1 VGVHDVDDGAA
12 CLLLIMLWTVYL
24 AVSMAGVRVQR
35 LVMPSGTESTTVVA
49 EGLVVDPV
57 DRFLAHLT
65 AIDRSPNTVR
75 AYAHDLRDYF
85 EFLECRGLQWDRV
98 GLEDL
103 GRFVAWLRL
112 PIEARDGRVAML
124 PWGEAN
130 LAAATVNRKLSALAS
145 FYEFHQRHGVALGE
159 LLTRWRPG
167 RRGGSWQ
174 PFLAHLGARP
184 ERHRVISL
192 RAERRPPR
200 ELSQT
205 EMTALIRA
213 CDRLR
218 DKFLLSLLKVTGLRI
233 GEALGL
239 RHEDLDARRRL
250 VVVRP
255 RGNVNRARAKTWSRE
270 VPADTDLFRLYSDY
284 LHEEYGLLDC
294 DYVFVNLWGAPIG
307 APMTYASVD
316 RLVRRLRERT
326 GIAFSPHLFRHSYAT
341 ALLRRGVAA
350 EVVQHLLGH
359 ASISTT
365 VDTYS
370 HLGVEDARRAL
381 AAAGFLDEPVTTQPT
396 A

>member
-1 VGVHDVDDGAA
+1 MTGSA
-12 CLLLIMLWTVYL
+12 L
-24 AVSMAGVRVQR
+24 RVQR
-35 LVMPSGTESTTVVA
+35 VVMPSGTESATVVA
-49 EGLVVDPV
+49 DGLVLDPV

-85 EFLECRGLQWDRV
+85 EFLHCRGLHWDRV
-98 GLEDL
+98 ALEDL
-103 GRFVAWLRL
+103 GRFVTWLRL
-112 PIEARDGRVAML
+112 PVGARDGRVAML
-124 PWGEAN
+124 PWVEAN

-145 FYEFHQRHGVALGE
+145 FYEFHQRHGVELGE

-184 ERHRVISL
+184 ERHRAISL

-200 ELSQT
+200 ELSQA
-205 EMTALIRA
+205 EMTALIGS

-218 DKFLLSLLKVTGLRI
+218 DKFLLNLLKGTGLRI

-250 VVVRP
+250 VAVRP
-255 RGNVNRARAKTWSRE
+255 RRNVNRARAKTWSRE
-270 VPADTDLFRLYSDY
+270 VPADADLFRLYSDY
-284 LHEEYGLLDC
+284 LHEEYGTLDC
-294 DYVFVNLWGAPIG
+294 DYVFVNLWGSPVG
-307 APMTYASVD
+307 APMSYATVD
-316 RLVRRLRERT
+316 RLVRRLRART

-341 ALLRRGVAA
+341 GLLRRGVAA
-350 EVVQHLLGH
+350 EIVQHLLGH

-381 AAAGFLDEPVTTQPT
+381 AAAGFLDAPATTEPT